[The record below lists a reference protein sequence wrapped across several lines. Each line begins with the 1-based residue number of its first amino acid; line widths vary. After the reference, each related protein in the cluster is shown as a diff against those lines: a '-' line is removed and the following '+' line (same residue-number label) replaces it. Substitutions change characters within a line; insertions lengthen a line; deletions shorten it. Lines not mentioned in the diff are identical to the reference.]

1 LQRQLAAAADE
12 QKAAQTR
19 IAALEQQLD
28 TAREQADAKLDTLR
42 ATHDREVAALRTSV
56 DTRDAA
62 FQSELNRATER
73 MEGVQK
79 HMMQQ
84 ISEARDERRRAEAQT
99 AKSPGE
105 IRVVAG

>member
-1 LQRQLAAAADE
+1 MQRQLAAAADE

-28 TAREQADAKLDTLR
+28 TTHEQADTELDALR
-42 ATHDREVAALRTSV
+42 ARTHDREVAAFRASV
-56 DTRDAA
+56 GTRDAA
-62 FQSELNRATER
+62 SQSELNRATRR

-84 ISEARDERRRAEAQT
+84 ISEARDERKRA
-99 AKSPGE
+99 
-105 IRVVAG
+105 